1 MLTGKDLE
9 KLLPQSYPMIMID
22 TLIISD
28 ENKTETLLTVKEKN
42 IFVSEGKF
50 KEPGIIEN
58 MAQTAAARAGYEAF
72 FNNSKV
78 KTGFIGSIKNL
89 NIFTLPK
96 VNKTLQTILT
106 PVTDIGNISVVKTK
120 IKINEKKIAE
130 CTMTIILLD

>member
-50 KEPGIIEN
+50 KEAGIIEN

-96 VNKTLQTILT
+96 VNKTIQTILT
-106 PVTDIGNISVVKTK
+106 PVTDIGNISVVKTE

>member
-22 TLIISD
+22 TFIISD

-50 KEPGIIEN
+50 KEAGIIEN

-96 VNKTLQTILT
+96 VNKTIQTILT
-106 PVTDIGNISVVKTK
+106 PVTDIGNISVVKTE

>member
-50 KEPGIIEN
+50 KEAGIIEN

-89 NIFTLPK
+89 NIFTLPI
-96 VNKTLQTILT
+96 VNKTIQTILT
-106 PVTDIGNISVVKTK
+106 PVTDIGNISVVKTE